1 MEKNIKFSIS
11 KEIVSTM
18 EPVVFPG
25 HITVI
30 NSVLDADKA
39 LKFLSTQPIVGID
52 TETRPNY
59 KKGQRHKVA
68 LVQISTSD
76 HAFLFRINRFGLCDT
91 LKDFFEDESIVKV
104 GLSLRDD
111 FHQLHALSEFEP
123 KGFVDLQEL
132 VKEYNIVDASL
143 QKIYAIV
150 FGKRITKNQQLS
162 NWEAETLTESQ
173 KSYGAIDAWACLK
186 LYNTLTSDEFDSEN
200 CPYIKPEEPD
210 LNNETEEV

>member
-1 MEKNIKFSIS
+1 MEKDIRFSIS

-18 EPVVFPG
+18 EPVIFPG

-30 NSVLDADKA
+30 NSVLDANKA
-39 LKFLSTQPIVGID
+39 LRFLSTQPIVGID

-91 LKDFFEDESIVKV
+91 LKDFFENESVVKV

-111 FHQLHALSEFEP
+111 FHQLHSLSEFEP

-162 NWEAETLTESQ
+162 NWEAESLTESQ

-186 LYNTLTSDEFDSEN
+186 LYNTLTSGEFDSEN
-200 CPYIKPEEPD
+200 CPYIKPDELN
-210 LNNETEEV
+210 LNNETEEA